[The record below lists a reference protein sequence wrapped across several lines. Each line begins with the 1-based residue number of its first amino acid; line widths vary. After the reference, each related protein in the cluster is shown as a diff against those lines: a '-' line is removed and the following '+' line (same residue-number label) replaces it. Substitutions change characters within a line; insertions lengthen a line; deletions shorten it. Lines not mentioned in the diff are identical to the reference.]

1 MKALLVA
8 DSTLAI
14 DNISQVLETAG
25 YDVIIYKWLLKAL
38 DNIEEIAPHLIV
50 VSTKDYPR
58 HWKTLAQ
65 FASTT
70 FSSYRP
76 EIVLYAEG
84 GLTED
89 ELNKAKALNI
99 RGIFE
104 SVDVNGLDVLR
115 KILAK
120 EPDIY
125 SGTLL
130 EEEFRENEIPTV
142 DNLLADKEGETEN
155 SETTA
160 EAEENTTVENET
172 TQIEETAMN
181 EENLTS
187 EKAATEETA
196 ENSQPESIICSFM
209 FTNPVSGQLVT
220 GYAYNFDGKSFIFK
234 ADIPSFTEN
243 LSFGTEICS
252 GSLKLNDE
260 IQCVQTQVRQNES
273 NLVLELL

>member
-130 EEEFRENEIPTV
+130 EEEFRENEIQTV
-142 DNLLADKEGETEN
+142 DNILADKEEETEN

-160 EAEENTTVENET
+160 EAEENAAAEP
-172 TQIEETAMN
+172 ETA
-181 EENLTS
+181 
-187 EKAATEETA
+187 KTEETA
-196 ENSQPESIICSFM
+196 ENSQPENLICSFM

-260 IQCVQTQVRQNES
+260 IQCVQTLVRQNES